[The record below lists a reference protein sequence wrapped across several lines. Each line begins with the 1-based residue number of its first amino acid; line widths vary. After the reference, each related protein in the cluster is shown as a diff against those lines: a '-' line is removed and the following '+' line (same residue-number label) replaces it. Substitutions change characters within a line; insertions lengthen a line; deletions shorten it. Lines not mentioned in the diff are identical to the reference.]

1 MKTVTLIV
9 LLSLLSIQI
18 SFATS
23 WRINNKVGI
32 DANFTSLQQ
41 ANDTSAVHNGDTIYC
56 DNGAFVGSATISK
69 QLFIIGPGYFL
80 TQVDTAYANPS
91 SSSVNELTF
100 DSGSDGSTITGMRIT
115 GYVKFTY
122 CSSITVERC
131 KIKTVIDGFFGSS
144 EGNNF
149 IIRQCYIYDGISL
162 GYTKSIDIY
171 NNIIIG
177 NISISAYSTNQVT
190 IENNVIVYNNSNV
203 AVQTDD
209 CSCVNNIICTY
220 NNVYSLGTNN
230 STFSRNVVVKYPNS
244 TSAITQT
251 QPSGTNIWGTVTMDS
266 VFVENGAPDAYYQLK
281 TGSPAIGY
289 CQNNKD
295 AGAFDGAY
303 EYILCGFPMY
313 FPRIYEDLST
323 GTATSSGIPIHIKA
337 KSQSK

>member
-1 MKTVTLIV
+1 MKKVTLIV

-41 ANDTSAVHNGDTIYC
+41 ANDSSAVHNGDTIYC
-56 DNGAFVGSATISK
+56 ENGAFVGSATISK

-80 TQVDTAYANPS
+80 AQVDTSYANPS
-91 SSSVNELTF
+91 SSSVNEITF
-100 DSGSDGSTITGMRIT
+100 ASGSDGSTITGMRIT
-115 GYVKFTY
+115 GYIKFDY
-122 CSSITVERC
+122 CNSITVERC
-131 KIKTVIDGFFGSS
+131 KIKTVTDGNFGNSD
-144 EGNNF
+144 GDNF
-149 IIRQCYIYDGISL
+149 VIRQCYIYNSIGL
-162 GYTKSIDIY
+162 TRTKSIDIY
-171 NNIIIG
+171 NNIILG
-177 NISISAYSTNQVT
+177 AISIGANYTNQVT
-190 IENNVIVYNNSNV
+190 IENNVIVYNTSNV
-203 AVQTDD
+203 AIQTDD
-209 CSCVNNIICTY
+209 CNCANNIICTSGS
-220 NNVYSLGTNN
+220 VYSLGANN
-230 STFSRNVVVKYPNS
+230 STFSKNVVVKYPNS

-266 VFVENGAPDAYYQLK
+266 VFVEDGAPDAYYQLK

-295 AGAFDGAY
+295 AGAFEGVY
-303 EYILCGFPMY
+303 EYILSGFPMY

-323 GTATSSGIPIHIKA
+323 GSATSSGIPIHIKA